1 MENPDVKTM
10 RTNYGKQPMG
20 ESFAENHN
28 GKHLGKN
35 T

>member
-1 MENPDVKTM
+1 MENPDVKTL
-10 RTNYGKQPMG
+10 RTNYGKQPMR